1 MGYKGIFIAWACLHD
16 NDDRGIVV
24 HQDIN
29 NGDLVDINNGD
40 NRVAGDNAPIAEIS
54 NITSSL

>member
-1 MGYKGIFIAWACLHD
+1 MRYKGIFIAWACLHD

-29 NGDLVDINNGD
+29 NGD

-54 NITSSL
+54 NITSIL